1 MAKGTY
7 TEKKKV
13 SNARYID
20 EKTDFI
26 AAHLPRGY
34 KDKVNELA
42 EKAGTSKAQ
51 VLKNAIDML
60 YSAIMDEQPTEQE

>member
-1 MAKGTY
+1 MVKKSY

-13 SNARYID
+13 TNQRYID

-34 KDKVNELA
+34 KDKVTKIA
-42 EKAGTSKAQ
+42 ESAGTSKAQ
-51 VLKNAIDML
+51 ALKNAIDML
-60 YSAIMDEQPTEQE
+60 YNAMFDE

>member
-1 MAKGTY
+1 MVKKSY

-13 SNARYID
+13 TNQRYID

-34 KDKVNELA
+34 KDKVNKIA
-42 EKAGTSKAQ
+42 ESAGTSKAQ

-60 YSAIMDEQPTEQE
+60 YNAVCKEE